1 VAIRTVVVDRET
13 DAAVYGAGG
22 AITWGSDAAAE
33 RAELLAKA
41 AILRGAVEPPAR

>member
-1 VAIRTVVVDRET
+1 M
-13 DAAVYGAGG
+13 YGAGG